1 MNAIQSL
8 NRRKWIL
15 SLGIVVFLLLGISGC
30 SKEKPSLKGRW
41 EMFVG
46 KDPSPMGQE
55 YGVDNLTYCMELDFS
70 ERTFDT
76 EMEELPSGK
85 KSYGFMNFSTI
96 SRIYRYDI
104 DSVSYIGNNK
114 YRLVSLGSHD
124 LQLYEDTLT
133 FNPKTNEITYG
144 KDEVFKYVSGLRPFV
159 GEWEMMDNE
168 GTSEYVKLSLYQEI
182 KAPDE
187 YPLNGQSC
195 YGYIVYDTDVDI
207 SHKLITSVVSSNALG
222 ATVMA
227 VFPDN
232 PEGNPMQVYFDYNWK
247 DGTLIMDG
255 GAPLPNKN
263 GAPVLEELSANDSFL
278 FAKVGMW
285 IFVLAILLVV
295 SLILLNVLD
304 VEGAIRFWLPAIEL
318 LAMSVLILFLVCN
331 IFCNEGK
338 LDLGE
343 PGLMNVLKLY
353 GAVILVTGSFLFGLF
368 SILLWLYEGFGY
380 FSKTPTTIAAVIAV
394 ILLAIHMFTGNMLF
408 DILAERFI
416 PSLMYQDG
424 LFGFIMAL
432 LVVAV
437 GLLFIVQMIILA
449 VSVKGIYRIAIL
461 LLYPVFFAAG
471 IVLLISSMA
480 VVIVVMIVCAI
491 IAFVL
496 APRKVSESSG
506 NTLPESSDN
515 NNDSQEEDCDAI
527 IKGAG
532 PFGGDVKAKDVSF
545 FKDKSLLKGENGKE
559 YKRNDDGKYE
569 EQS

>member
-278 FAKVGMW
+278 FAKVGIW

-304 VEGAIRFWLPAIEL
+304 VEGAIRFWLPVIEL
-318 LAMSVLILFLVCN
+318 LAMSVLILFLACN

-343 PGLMNVLKLY
+343 PGLMSVLKLY
-353 GAVILVTGSFLFGLF
+353 GAVILVAGSFLFGLF

>member
-1 MNAIQSL
+1 M
-8 NRRKWIL
+8 
-15 SLGIVVFLLLGISGC
+15 
-30 SKEKPSLKGRW
+30 
-41 EMFVG
+41 G
-46 KDPSPMGQE
+46 KDPSLMGQE

-85 KSYGFMNFSTI
+85 KSYGFMDFSTM
-96 SRIYRYDI
+96 SRIYRYYI

-114 YRLVSLGSHD
+114 YRLVSLGTYD

-133 FNPKTNEITYG
+133 FNPKTDEITYG
-144 KDEVFKYVSGLRPFV
+144 KNLVFKYVSGLRPFV

-227 VFPDN
+227 VFPDY
-232 PEGNPMQVYFDYNWK
+232 PEDKPMQVHFNYNWK

-278 FAKVGMW
+278 FAKVGIW

-304 VEGAIRFWLPAIEL
+304 VEGAIRFWLPVIEL
-318 LAMSVLILFLVCN
+318 LAMSVLILFLACN

-343 PGLMNVLKLY
+343 PGLMSVLKLY
-353 GAVILVTGSFLFGLF
+353 GAVILVAGSFLFGLF

-449 VSVKGIYRIAIL
+449 ISVKGIYRIAIL

-480 VVIVVMIVCAI
+480 VVIVAMIVCAI

-496 APRKVSESSG
+496 ASRKVSESSG

-532 PFGGDVKAKDVSF
+532 PFGGDVKAKDISF

-559 YKRNDDGKYE
+559 YKRNDEGKLE
-569 EQS
+569 ELN

>member
-278 FAKVGMW
+278 FAKVGIW

-304 VEGAIRFWLPAIEL
+304 VEGAIRFWLPVIEL
-318 LAMSVLILFLVCN
+318 LAMSVLILFLACN

-343 PGLMNVLKLY
+343 PGLMSVLKLY
-353 GAVILVTGSFLFGLF
+353 GAVILVAGSFLFGLF

-480 VVIVVMIVCAI
+480 VVIVAMIVCAI

-532 PFGGDVKAKDVSF
+532 PFGGDVKAKDISF

>member
-278 FAKVGMW
+278 FAKVGIW

-304 VEGAIRFWLPAIEL
+304 VEGAIRFWLPVIEL
-318 LAMSVLILFLVCN
+318 LAMSVLILFLACN

-343 PGLMNVLKLY
+343 PGLMSVLKLY
-353 GAVILVTGSFLFGLF
+353 GAVILVAGSFLFGLF

-461 LLYPVFFAAG
+461 LLYPVFFAVG

-532 PFGGDVKAKDVSF
+532 PFGGDVKAKDISF
-545 FKDKSLLKGENGKE
+545 SKNQSLLKGENGKE

>member
-278 FAKVGMW
+278 FAKVGIW

-304 VEGAIRFWLPAIEL
+304 VEGAIRFWLPVIEL
-318 LAMSVLILFLVCN
+318 LAMSVLILFLACN

-343 PGLMNVLKLY
+343 PGLMSVLKLY
-353 GAVILVTGSFLFGLF
+353 GAVILVAGSFLFGLF

-532 PFGGDVKAKDVSF
+532 PFGGDVKAKDISF
-545 FKDKSLLKGENGKE
+545 SKNQSLLKGENGKE

>member
-46 KDPSPMGQE
+46 KDPSLMGQE
-55 YGVDNLTYCMELDFS
+55 YGVDNLIYCMELDFS

-76 EMEELPSGK
+76 EMKELPSGK

-144 KDEVFKYVSGLRPFV
+144 KDDVFKYVSGLRPFV

-278 FAKVGMW
+278 FAKVGIW

-304 VEGAIRFWLPAIEL
+304 VEGAIRFWLPVIEL
-318 LAMSVLILFLVCN
+318 LAMSVLILFLACN

-343 PGLMNVLKLY
+343 PGLMSVLKLY
-353 GAVILVTGSFLFGLF
+353 GAVILVAGSFLFGLF

-480 VVIVVMIVCAI
+480 VVIVAMIVCAI

-532 PFGGDVKAKDVSF
+532 PFGGDVKAKDISF

-559 YKRNDDGKYE
+559 YKRNDDGKLE
-569 EQS
+569 EQN

>member
-46 KDPSPMGQE
+46 KDPSLMGQE

-70 ERTFDT
+70 ERTFDA

-85 KSYGFMNFSTI
+85 KSYGFMDFSTM
-96 SRIYRYDI
+96 SRIYRYYI

-144 KDEVFKYVSGLRPFV
+144 KDDVFKYVSGLRPFV

-227 VFPDN
+227 VFPDY
-232 PEGNPMQVYFDYNWK
+232 PEDKPMQVHFNYNWK

-304 VEGAIRFWLPAIEL
+304 VEGAIRFWLPVIEL

-343 PGLMNVLKLY
+343 SGLMSVLKLY

-408 DILAERFI
+408 DILAERFF

-480 VVIVVMIVCAI
+480 VVIVAMIVCAI

-532 PFGGDVKAKDVSF
+532 PFGGDVKAKDISF

-559 YKRNDDGKYE
+559 YKRNDDGKLE
-569 EQS
+569 EQ